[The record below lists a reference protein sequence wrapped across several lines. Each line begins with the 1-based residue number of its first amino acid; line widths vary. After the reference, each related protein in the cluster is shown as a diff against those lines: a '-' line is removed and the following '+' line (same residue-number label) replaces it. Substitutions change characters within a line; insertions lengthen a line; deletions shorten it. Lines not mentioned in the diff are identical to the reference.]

1 MRSKSRQRLVHNFDL
16 PPPPPP
22 PGQDKID
29 TTERRGQ
36 ITLSILNPSTI
47 VCKPRA
53 L

>member
-16 PPPPPP
+16 PPP